1 MVVQNAD
8 FFLKIS
14 KLRFG
19 KDFSKNKQQKASV
32 YILYTKTI
40 FTKCKQMPLLH
51 TMIQKFNVFC
61 LHFFRYVGIDI

>member
-8 FFLKIS
+8 FFLKLG

-19 KDFSKNKQQKASV
+19 KEFGENKQQKAPV

-40 FTKCKQMPLLH
+40 FTKCKQMRLLH
-51 TMIQKFNVFC
+51 TMIQKFDIFC
-61 LHFFRYVGIDI
+61 LHFFGHMGVDI